1 METQLAKQKSFL
13 TVAFGGTG
21 RYTGKNMRAAHAR
34 MKLSEEYFDA
44 VMENLG
50 STLKE
55 LNVPDNLIVE
65 AAQIASSVKTIFL
78 TDKLSFQA
86 TGYFK
91 FQRVALVFPA
101 RVDKTPN
108 PAIARI

>member
-1 METQLAKQKSFL
+1 MKITTTPHSLRRGSFHYISHFFSAVNMETQLAKQKSFL

-21 RYTGKNMRAAHAR
+21 RYSGKNMRAAHAR
-34 MKLSEEYFDA
+34 MKLSEEHFDA

-65 AAQIASSVKTIFL
+65 AAQIASSVKNDIL
-78 TDKLSFQA
+78 N
-86 TGYFK
+86 
-91 FQRVALVFPA
+91 R
-101 RVDKTPN
+101 
-108 PAIARI
+108 